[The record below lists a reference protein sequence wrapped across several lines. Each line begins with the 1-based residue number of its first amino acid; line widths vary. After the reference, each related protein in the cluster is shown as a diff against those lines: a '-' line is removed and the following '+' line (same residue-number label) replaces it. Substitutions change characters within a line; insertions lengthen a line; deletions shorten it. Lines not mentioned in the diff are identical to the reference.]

1 MKRLLEN
8 ERRLLTAIVVLLILA
23 NVPYGRLV
31 LYPFALFS
39 TWVHEMSHG
48 VAALLLGGD
57 VEWLKIYPD
66 TSGLARTRRPDNAFA
81 TAFVASAGY
90 VGTSIVGAAM
100 LAARRFERVGANGTA
115 AFGAAMLL
123 SVVLWVRNPFGVVA
137 LLIIGGL
144 LVAAGAK
151 LKGETAASLYAFL
164 AATCSLNA
172 FTNIK
177 DLLGRG
183 TMQVGGQ
190 VVSHSDANTVAAALL
205 LPAWFWAGSWL
216 LLAVV
221 LTGVGLRVGHAKT

>member
-1 MKRLLEN
+1 MKSLLEK
-8 ERRLLTAIVVLLILA
+8 ERRLLIAIAVLLLLA
-23 NVPYGRLV
+23 NVPYGRLL

-39 TWVHEMSHG
+39 TWVHEMCHG
-48 VAALLLGGD
+48 LAALAVGGD
-57 VEWLKIYPD
+57 IQWLKIYPD
-66 TSGLARTRRPDNAFA
+66 TSGLARTMRPDNALS

-90 VGTSIVGAAM
+90 VGTAVVGAGM
-100 LAARRFERVGANGTA
+100 LAARRIDAVGRYGTA

-123 SVVLWVRNPFGVVA
+123 SVLLWVRNPFGLVA
-137 LLIIGGL
+137 IPVIGGL
-144 LVAAGAK
+144 LVVAGLK

-177 DLLGRG
+177 DLLGAG

-190 VVSHSDANTVAAALL
+190 VVTHSDANTVASALW

-216 LLAVV
+216 LLAIV
-221 LTGVGLRVGHAKT
+221 LTGVGLRVGHTKT